1 LRPRLRL
8 VLRQEPLREREALAC
23 MLALDAPAF
32 RRALLGWYGSQK
44 RDLPWRR
51 SADPYRVWISEI
63 MLQQTRVSAVIPYYE
78 RFLKKFPDVS
88 ELASAEEQEL
98 LAAWAGLGY
107 YARARNLRRAAERV
121 VEAGAFPA
129 NYEAIRALPGI
140 GDYTAAAVASIA
152 FGLRHAAVDGN
163 VKRVVS
169 RLTVDRGDVGEVAE
183 KLLDP
188 KRPGDF
194 NQAMME
200 LGATVCLPR
209 EPLCLLCPVAAFCA
223 AAKSGRQS
231 EFPTRSVK
239 GAAKRVSRE
248 LLIVQRRDSIL
259 FWQRPAAS
267 PRLAGFWELPER
279 EHLRA
284 VKVGESLGTF
294 RHTIVN
300 TLHEVTVF
308 AATAKKIDESLVWLP
323 IRRLH
328 EYPLS
333 TTARKAL
340 RQSVKL

>member
-1 LRPRLRL
+1 
-8 VLRQEPLREREALAC
+8 
-23 MLALDAPAF
+23 
-32 RRALLGWYGSQK
+32 
-44 RDLPWRR
+44 
-51 SADPYRVWISEI
+51 

-78 RFLKKFPDVS
+78 RFLKKFPDV
-88 ELASAEEQEL
+88 ETLAAAKEQDL
-98 LAAWAGLGY
+98 LAAWAGLGD
-107 YARARNLRRAAERV
+107 YARARNVRKAAERV
-121 VEAGAFPA
+121 VEAGGFPA
-129 NYEAIRALPGI
+129 NYDAIRALPGV
-140 GDYTAAAVASIA
+140 GEYTAAAVASIA

-163 VKRVVS
+163 VKRVLS
-169 RLTVDRGDVGEVAE
+169 RLTLDSGNVREAAE
-183 KLLDP
+183 RLLDP

-209 EPLCLLCPVAAFCA
+209 EPLCLLCPVAEFCA

-231 EFPTRSVK
+231 EFPARTVK
-239 GAAKRVSRE
+239 GAAKRVSKE
-248 LLIVQRRDSIL
+248 VLIVERRKSIL

-284 VKVGESLGTF
+284 AKVGERLGTF

-300 TLHEVTVF
+300 TQHEVTVF
-308 AATAKKIDESLVWLP
+308 AATAKETGKGFVWLP

-340 RQSVKL
+340 LQSAKL